1 MVNNGVMSST
11 PEAILGG
18 AKRRNGH
25 KQTCSCHICDNIK
38 KKAKRGGYADDA
50 EKELIK
56 SQGGSKKKNGHSP
69 SCGCPICKNM
79 KNAKKGKKGKRGG
92 SQQED
97 EDNDV
102 DEKEEEEEKEEKE
115 EEEEKE
121 DEEEKEEEEE
131 EGVSVGGKRIK
142 RSAKTLKGGKRK
154 GNGHKPGCMCPICK
168 NMRKKSRK
176 GGNPDEMLLS
186 SSAALSKTD
195 NSNMTQASD
204 TEYDDLDNIP
214 SKEGGGTRRRRAK
227 RTRRHKKRTHKRR

>member
-1 MVNNGVMSST
+1 MSST

-18 AKRRNGH
+18 AKRKNGH
-25 KQTCSCHICDNIK
+25 KQTCSCHICENIK

-92 SQQED
+92 SQEEED
-97 EDNDV
+97 ENSTDV
-102 DEKEEEEEKEEKE
+102 DEKEEKE

-121 DEEEKEEEEE
+121 EGDEKEEEEE
-131 EGVSVGGKRIK
+131 EGVAVGGKRK
-142 RSAKTLKGGKRK
+142 AKTLKGGKRK

-168 NMRKKSRK
+168 NMRKKTRK

-186 SSAALSKTD
+186 SSAALSKVD
-195 NSNMTQASD
+195 NSNMTPASD
-204 TEYDDLDNIP
+204 EEYDGIDNIP
-214 SKEGGGTRRRRAK
+214 KEGGGTRRRRTK
-227 RTRRHKKRTHKRR
+227 RARRHKKRTHKRR